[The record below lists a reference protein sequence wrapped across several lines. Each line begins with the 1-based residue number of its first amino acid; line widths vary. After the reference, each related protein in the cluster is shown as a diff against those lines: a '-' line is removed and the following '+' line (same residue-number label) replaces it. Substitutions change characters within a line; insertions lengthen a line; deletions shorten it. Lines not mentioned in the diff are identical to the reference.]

1 MTWHDV
7 LKPEIHG
14 CLFGWAKRHPSF
26 FPTGPNV
33 EAASRGYS
41 WCLLKQLESDCTQEI
56 SALVKSSLA
65 DESKRLPLQFIP
77 LQLAKLS
84 FYLWLTIFLVILA
97 VQINT
102 VFNKPVPDIPIIIA
116 TCVWRLRVVQ
126 KLPWGAKLSGLS
138 GLISLRSLGLWLLM
152 GLLCLPIFHNV
163 PRCLRASRSKCS
175 NPGQDVLSKEKFWR
189 IYKNMRFQT
198 HYWYMSWHY
207 FGKFIQDPQS
217 HGPWVLLKPP
227 LMGSRPL
234 PPICRLRASVVMRG
248 TGASWNSNWGA
259 SPCRRPSV
267 PMHRIDIPLRLPS

>member
-1 MTWHDV
+1 MAWHDV

-126 KLPWGAKLSGLS
+126 KLPWGAKLSGL
-138 GLISLRSLGLWLLM
+138 ISLRSLGLWLLI
-152 GLLCLPIFHNV
+152 GLLCLPTFHNV

-175 NPGQDVLSKEKFWR
+175 NPGPRCVIQRKILKNFFSPDALS
-189 IYKNMRFQT
+189 
-198 HYWYMSWHY
+198 WYH
-207 FGKFIQDPQS
+207 
-217 HGPWVLLKPP
+217 
-227 LMGSRPL
+227 
-234 PPICRLRASVVMRG
+234 VM
-248 TGASWNSNWGA
+248 T
-259 SPCRRPSV
+259 
-267 PMHRIDIPLRLPS
+267 